1 MSNQRITFNPNVNA
15 PYGVNF
21 SIYPGSDLKVN
32 FTTYDMSSGK
42 YNFNGWTGSAQMSKS
57 VSVGSTMYAH
67 GTFDFSFTSASEGQ
81 FKIALNSA
89 DTRSLT
95 EGRYYY
101 DILVS
106 SGTTTYNIVNGNILV
121 QPGISS
127 AP

>member
-32 FTTYDMSSGK
+32 FTTYNMSSGR
-42 YNFNGWTGSAQMSKS
+42 YDFDGWSGSAQMSKS
-57 VSVGSTMYAH
+57 VSIGSTMYAH
-67 GTFDFSFTSASEGQ
+67 GTFDFSFTSASNGE
-81 FKIALNSA
+81 FKIAMGAS
-89 DTRSLT
+89 DTRALT
-95 EGRYYY
+95 SGRYYY

-106 SGTTTYNIVNGNILV
+106 SGTTTYKIVDGNVMV

>member
-32 FTTYDMSSGK
+32 FTTYNMSSGR
-42 YNFNGWTGSAQMSKS
+42 YDFDGWSGSAQMSKS
-57 VSVGSTMYAH
+57 VSIGSTMYAH
-67 GTFDFSFTSASEGQ
+67 GTFDFSFTSASNGEP
-81 FKIALNSA
+81 KIAMGSSV
-89 DTRSLT
+89 TRALT
-95 EGRYYY
+95 SGRYYY

-106 SGTTTYNIVNGNILV
+106 SGTTTYKIVDGNIMV